1 MRLESRMEARFSA
14 FSTNR
19 CGCISISCSETCWT
33 YWLFCTFWTPNIL
46 LRISLSKQKLITSK
60 FLILF

>member
-33 YWLFCTFWTPNIL
+33 YWLFCTFGHPIFFCVFHCQNK
-46 LRISLSKQKLITSK
+46 SL
-60 FLILF
+60 